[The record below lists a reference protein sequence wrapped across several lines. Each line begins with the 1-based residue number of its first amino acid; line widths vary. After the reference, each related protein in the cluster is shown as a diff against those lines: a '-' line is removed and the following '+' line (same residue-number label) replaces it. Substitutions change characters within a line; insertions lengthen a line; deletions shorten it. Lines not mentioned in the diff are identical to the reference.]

1 MMPQHANAFIGL
13 RVPKPIKKAWAECAK
28 QEHRSLSNWIIRQLE
43 AIQPTKPEPQRKAS

>member
-13 RVPKPIKKAWAECAK
+13 RVPKPIKKAWTECAK

-43 AIQPTKPEPQRKAS
+43 AIQAKTEPPRKSS